1 MIMFMH
7 NAHVHDLALSCTCE
21 RTGKCRFSIPQYDPE
36 CICSIVHVQH
46 RYEYMYMKMFVRM
59 SLILFKYIHMS
70 LFVYMFVFI
79 FKIWKGVLLLNVY
92 VRQLSRHF
100 RSFFSL
106 QFLDKI
112 ETFLPIKL
120 GRWMSIKS
128 TDLGWSKTGNKISWH
143 CQRVWR
149 SWHDAGQQKRIKNSG
164 KLIGNWTFSFYI
176 YLYCCSIYSS
186 CLCLISHVRSQ
197 LHWSEKKLSPF
208 LSLSLS
214 LSFLSQLSLNLWLST
229 PCFSSFVIH
238 VVDPNTL
245 NLDPDPGSRILARFW
260 SGSGSRVMLSIVL
273 KVLKK
278 L

>member
-1 MIMFMH
+1 MFNCSCSCTAPVRVH
-7 NAHVHDLALSCTCE
+7 VHEDVCAHV
-21 RTGKCRFSIPQYDPE
+21 RDP
-36 CICSIVHVQH
+36 VQ
-46 RYEYMYMKMFVRM
+46 V
-59 SLILFKYIHMS
+59 LYIHMS

-128 TDLGWSKTGNKISWH
+128 PDLGWSKTGNKISWH

-149 SWHDAGQQKRIKNSG
+149 LRSWHDARQQKRIKNSG

-208 LSLSLS
+208 LSLSFS
-214 LSFLSQLSLNLWLST
+214 LFSVSTFFKSLTLNSLFQQLCN
-229 PCFSSFVIH
+229 